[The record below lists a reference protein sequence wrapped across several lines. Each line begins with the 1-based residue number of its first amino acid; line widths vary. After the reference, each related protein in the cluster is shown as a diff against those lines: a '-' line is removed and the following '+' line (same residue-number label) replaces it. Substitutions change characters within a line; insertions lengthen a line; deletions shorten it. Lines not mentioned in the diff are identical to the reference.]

1 MVDKRRGVVGVILVL
16 SLIAFVGFSMA
27 PLLGGLFRNDSS
39 ESAGNQTAVSN
50 ISGAQLKDL
59 EDQARGYQLVLQREP
74 DNETALRGF
83 LQAKFELISQDQGQV
98 ADVVEPLQRLAQLH
112 PETPEYGILLAQAQ
126 EYTGN
131 PEGAA
136 QSYRRIL
143 EQRPGE
149 VQALQGLVSLLI
161 SQNRPE
167 AAIGL
172 LEDTLKSA
180 PQINQAQA
188 GSIDE
193 ISIQLILGQVYAE
206 QQRYQ
211 EAIAVYDEAIKN
223 SESDFRPVL
232 AKAIILRQQG
242 NPEDAELLFA
252 EAIDLAP
259 AGFRDQIKLQAGMTP
274 TSPTMETSPEAT
286 TETEA
291 VETDGTGL
299 PE

>member
-1 MVDKRRGVVGVILVL
+1 MVDKRRGVIGVILVL

-27 PLLGGLFRNDSS
+27 PLLGGLVRTNSS
-39 ESAGNQTAVSN
+39 QSEPNQTAVSN
-50 ISGAQLKDL
+50 VSGTQLKDL

-83 LQAKFELISQDQGQV
+83 LQAKFELISQGQGQV
-98 ADVVEPLQRLAQLH
+98 RDVVEPLQRLAQLH
-112 PETPEYGILLAQAQ
+112 PEIPEYGILLAQAQ
-126 EYTGN
+126 EYTGD

-136 QSYRRIL
+136 QSYRKIL
-143 EQRPGE
+143 ERRPGE
-149 VQALQGLVSLLI
+149 VQALQGLVSLLM
-161 SQNRPE
+161 SQQRPE

-180 PQINQAQA
+180 PPINQAQP
-188 GSIDE
+188 GTIDE

-242 NPEDAELLFA
+242 NPDDAELLFA
-252 EAIDLAP
+252 QAIDLAP
-259 AGFRDQIKLQAGMTP
+259 ASFRDQIKLQAGMTT
-274 TSPTMETSPEAT
+274 TSPTMETSPDDAT
-286 TETEA
+286 AETEV
-291 VETDGTGL
+291 VET
-299 PE
+299 E

>member
-1 MVDKRRGVVGVILVL
+1 MVDKRRGVIGVILVL
-16 SLIAFVGFSMA
+16 SLIAFVGFSIA
-27 PLLGGLFRNDSS
+27 PLLGGLVRTNSS
-39 ESAGNQTAVSN
+39 QSEPNQTAVSN
-50 ISGAQLKDL
+50 VSGTQLKDL

-83 LQAKFELISQDQGQV
+83 LQAKFELISQGQGQV
-98 ADVVEPLQRLAQLH
+98 RDVVEPLQRLAQLH
-112 PETPEYGILLAQAQ
+112 PEIPEYGILLAQAQ
-126 EYTGN
+126 EYTGD

-136 QSYRRIL
+136 QSYRKIL
-143 EQRPGE
+143 ERRPGE
-149 VQALQGLVSLLI
+149 VQALQGLVSLLM
-161 SQNRPE
+161 SQQRPE

-180 PQINQAQA
+180 PPINQAQP
-188 GSIDE
+188 GTIDE

-242 NPEDAELLFA
+242 NPDDAELLFA
-252 EAIDLAP
+252 QAIDLAP
-259 AGFRDQIKLQAGMTP
+259 ASFRDQIKLQAGMTT
-274 TSPTMETSPEAT
+274 TSPTMETSPDDAT
-286 TETEA
+286 AETEV
-291 VETDGTGL
+291 VET
-299 PE
+299 E